1 VPLHLLER
9 IGRLLRFSPVGRSVR
24 VWVEGMPGADE
35 TRVVTCTIT
44 ELRDGGA
51 VVYLR
56 ESELEPR
63 WILAVPRDAGWGL
76 QALWFSFI
84 RSTPSSSKTASGW
97 GSGTSGW
104 GRGDEAGAGT
114 TDPAE
119 NRRIASP
126 APFAPQRKLP
136 KSGTLPARS

>member
-35 TRVVTCTIT
+35 TRVVTGTIT

-84 RSTPSSSKTASGW
+84 AVDAFELENGKRLGEW
-97 GSGTSGW
+97 HIRLGS
-104 GRGDEAGAGT
+104 
-114 TDPAE
+114 
-119 NRRIASP
+119 RR
-126 APFAPQRKLP
+126 
-136 KSGTLPARS
+136 